1 MNKISNST
9 ILLIAMTAFLVRA
22 TMVKNTIPQSIS
34 TCFTPPQSCG
44 DIIVNNITNA
54 RESVYIQAYGFTSE
68 KIIDALIQAK
78 SRGVKIE
85 IILDRSN
92 FNRKILNTIK
102 QLNQAE
108 IPVYKDNVKGI
119 AHNKVMIIDGK
130 KVITGSFN
138 FTKNADYRNAENV
151 VIINE
156 KETATRYMHN
166 WSLRLLES
174 DRM

>member
-1 MNKISNST
+1 MKKILT
-9 ILLIAMTAFLVRA
+9 ILICFVSFSSLAF
-22 TMVKNTIPQSIS
+22 VKNEQEIIS
-34 TCFTPPQSCG
+34 TCFTPPQECG
-44 DIIVNNITNA
+44 NFIVNHINQAKQSI
-54 RESVYIQAYGFTSE
+54 RIQAYGFTSE

-156 KETATRYMHN
+156 KETATHYMHN

-174 DRM
+174 ERM

>member
-1 MNKISNST
+1 MNKLST
-9 ILLIAMTAFLVRA
+9 ILLFAITCIFIGAVITKEAQHNV
-22 TMVKNTIPQSIS
+22 S

-44 DIIVNNITNA
+44 DIIVNHINNA

-68 KIIDALIQAK
+68 KIIKALIEAK
-78 SRGVKIE
+78 NRGVKIE

-166 WSLRLLES
+166 WSLRILES
-174 DRM
+174 EKM